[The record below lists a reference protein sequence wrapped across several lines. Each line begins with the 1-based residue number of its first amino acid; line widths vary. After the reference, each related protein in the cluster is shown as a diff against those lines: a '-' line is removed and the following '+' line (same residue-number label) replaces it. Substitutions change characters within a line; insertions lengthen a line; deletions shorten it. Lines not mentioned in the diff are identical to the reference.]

1 MTHPF
6 LLPTWPWPNWASW
19 RVRIPSD
26 GQHFFSACAGNQTQ
40 HVMDFFDPLSMFV
53 VWLHDKCIYSFIS
66 FHILLHVHVS
76 MYHTYACAHSMACSM
91 ISVIQVSKKIGE
103 HLFKAANPRVQK
115 LLLRI
120 FPWQNWWMFWINT
133 EKYDKFMINH
143 LSLHQPSHWSNSVH
157 ICQSYSF
164 TKSLVQLPC
173 FLTVLQWLG
182 STTHGSCGAWKW
194 SVSKSF
200 SRKWVT
206 LSVNGNFR
214 ILKWRYL
221 PYI

>member
-1 MTHPF
+1 MTNVYIH
-6 LLPTWPWPNWASW
+6 SY
-19 RVRIPSD
+19 
-26 GQHFFSACAGNQTQ
+26 HFI
-40 HVMDFFDPLSMFV
+40 FFFMYMYQ
-53 VWLHDKCIYSFIS
+53 CITPM
-66 FHILLHVHVS
+66 HVHIAWLVQWS
-76 MYHTYACAHSMACSM
+76 QSYRF
-91 ISVIQVSKKIGE
+91 VQKIGE